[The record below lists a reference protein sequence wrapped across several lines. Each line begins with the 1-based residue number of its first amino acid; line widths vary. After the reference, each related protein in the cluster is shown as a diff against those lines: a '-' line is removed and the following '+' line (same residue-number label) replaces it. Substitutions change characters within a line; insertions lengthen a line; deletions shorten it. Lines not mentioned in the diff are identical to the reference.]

1 MGEVSGDD
9 VHILLPIVGGLF
21 RQLRLSHKGKAQN
34 IGVGA
39 HAANGIGQDG
49 GRGAGIPLCL
59 QNKFGNERAKSA
71 CNEAV
76 NADACQCEDR
86 AVDDVGDDTMPNF
99 LILEK

>member
-9 VHILLPIVGGLF
+9 VHIFLPVVGGFF

-49 GRGAGIPLCL
+49 GRNVQQTIIIIIW
-59 QNKFGNERAKSA
+59 F
-71 CNEAV
+71 
-76 NADACQCEDR
+76 
-86 AVDDVGDDTMPNF
+86 
-99 LILEK
+99 